1 MDRFDALSFRVFH
14 EGRGVIHRPTKC
26 QWALVG
32 HVANPHQISGLDGWF
47 SPMDASHHAV
57 GSVHQEGDG
66 SMVNFHPFEGL
77 RVFQKTAEGE
87 KYTSLFFLVEQF
99 DDQRCSVNKH
109 HRPRPVFSHFK
120 KGPVD
125 VQVNGQIRFQLLEK
139 RSDVLSSNGPSFP
152 DAPFIGHACHMGAEA
167 IILGH
172 RVVDEPKAAHRS
184 MAMWCTIRTFAKHA
198 IELGNQPVADPIFFV
213 KPEGCLHES
222 GPLPVS
228 AHPGEVHHE
237 VECVVKLDEA
247 SRPVAIAVGLDLTDR
262 ATQGELRAE
271 QLPWAK
277 AKCFRSSAVIGPF
290 VPWDGTWEDLVDPAQ
305 GLQLDLSVNGTLR
318 QSAPLHEMSVTPRQ
332 QIDSLHRWAPVNG
345 GDVLFTGTPAGVGRL
360 LPGDQVVARLLQANG
375 EPLSQIDVGCE

>member
-1 MDRFDALSFRVFH
+1 
-14 EGRGVIHRPTKC
+14 
-26 QWALVG
+26 
-32 HVANPHQISGLDGWF
+32 
-47 SPMDASHHAV
+47 
-57 GSVHQEGDG
+57 
-66 SMVNFHPFEGL
+66 
-77 RVFQKTAEGE
+77 
-87 KYTSLFFLVEQF
+87 
-99 DDQRCSVNKH
+99 
-109 HRPRPVFSHFK
+109 
-120 KGPVD
+120 
-125 VQVNGQIRFQLLEK
+125 
-139 RSDVLSSNGPSFP
+139 
-152 DAPFIGHACHMGAEA
+152 MGAEA

-213 KPEGCLHES
+213 KPDGCLHES

-247 SRPVAIAVGLDLTDR
+247 RRPVAIAVGLDLTDR

-290 VPWDGTWEDLVDPAQ
+290 VPWEGTWDDLLDPAR
-305 GLQLDLSVNGTLR
+305 GLHLDLSVNGTLR

-332 QIDSLHRWAPVNG
+332 QIDSLHRWAPVNR
-345 GDVLFTGTPAGVGRL
+345 GDVLFTGTPAGVGLL
-360 LPGDQVVARLLQANG
+360 LPGDKVVARLLQVNG
-375 EPLSQIDVGCE
+375 ETLSEIDVGCV